1 MYLLVVW
8 HVISEWYDRN
18 YLEVC
23 YETRIMKGGTVS
35 IDGLSNVCLSPSF
48 GLLVVVDTQLNHA
61 QPAWRRDT
69 FEVELEILGGDIS
82 LSLLAIVCL
91 NHLMD
96 LCRNLNLG

>member
-1 MYLLVVW
+1 MPTPTRDIEFLSNFVDIFV
-8 HVISEWYDRN
+8 E
-18 YLEVC
+18 EV
-23 YETRIMKGGTVS
+23 GTVS